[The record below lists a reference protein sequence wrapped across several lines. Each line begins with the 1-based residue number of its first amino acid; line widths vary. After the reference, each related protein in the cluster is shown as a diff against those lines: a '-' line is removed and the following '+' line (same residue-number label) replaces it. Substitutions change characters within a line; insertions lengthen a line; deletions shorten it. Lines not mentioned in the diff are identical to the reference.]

1 MQLPFLQTML
11 LLMLNPLF
19 QVKEQQCSKS
29 FLCYTILPLKDTV
42 LEE

>member
-1 MQLPFLQTML
+1 MSFLQTML

-19 QVKEQQCSKS
+19 QVKEQQYSNPL
-29 FLCYTILPLKDTV
+29 LCYTILPLKETV